1 MSYRDGRKNLA
12 CNSLVKS
19 CQSILKTKTAQKRS
33 TEKQLILTGTSNT
46 LLLVDSSP
54 TSITYKLVTLLIKVP
69 CQAVSNQF
77 FMKQMF
83 ALKEKNI
90 GEKFE
95 FFDQNAQENGL
106 YCMYFLFCVTEHLR
120 QMACSVIEINICLQ
134 NLQEIIIYKT
144 IKENFTAI
152 SKGNF
157 K

>member
-1 MSYRDGRKNLA
+1 MKKSYRDGRKNLA

-33 TEKQLILTGTSNT
+33 TEKQLILTG
-46 LLLVDSSP
+46 
-54 TSITYKLVTLLIKVP
+54 TLLIKVP

-152 SKGNF
+152 SKGYF